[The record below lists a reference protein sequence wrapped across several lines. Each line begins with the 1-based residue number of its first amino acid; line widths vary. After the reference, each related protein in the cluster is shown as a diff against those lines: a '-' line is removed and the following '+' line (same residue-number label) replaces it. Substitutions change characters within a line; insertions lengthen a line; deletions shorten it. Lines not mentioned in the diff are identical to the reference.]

1 MDTMVVSY
9 SRQGRVVFLAQPGQG
24 SPTPEWSHLSH
35 VHLEPIGILVAPV
48 EIKGW
53 VKSRLLG

>member
-1 MDTMVVSY
+1 MVVSY

-35 VHLEPIGILVAPV
+35 VHLEPIGVLVAPV